1 MDLQCPQC
9 GSRDLRYSHLRTP
22 GERLASLV
30 GVRPVR
36 CRGCRARFSW
46 RLWKFSDLRYAR
58 CPKCL
63 RMDLGIWPESH
74 YRLPTF
80 RSILLQLGANPYRC
94 EYCRYNFVSFRRR
107 KERFSFHRWKK
118 ERDEVTRAAAT
129 PVPEQMPPA
138 ED

>member
-1 MDLQCPQC
+1 
-9 GSRDLRYSHLRTP
+9 
-22 GERLASLV
+22 
-30 GVRPVR
+30 
-36 CRGCRARFSW
+36 
-46 RLWKFSDLRYAR
+46 
-58 CPKCL
+58 
-63 RMDLGIWPESH
+63 MDLGIWPESH